1 MVVPL
6 NIPSIGKFT
15 DEELITLCLANPDL
29 NIERDEKGQIL
40 INMSPTYALTSSF
53 NSSLNFEIY
62 SWNKEFKLGK
72 VFDSNS
78 AFFLPDSSMKGPD
91 VAWVSKASWENLSLK
106 EKKSIPKIVPDFI
119 IELQSETYNQAELK
133 QKMVKWMENGV
144 QLAWLVCP
152 QSQETLVY
160 FKNTTEIVPFKNKL
174 DGKNI
179 LVDLEIIMREILEE

>member
-62 SWNKEFKLGK
+62 SWNKKFKLGK

-91 VAWVSKASWENLSLK
+91 VAWISNARWENLSLK

-133 QKMVKWMENGV
+133 Q
-144 QLAWLVCP
+144 
-152 QSQETLVY
+152 
-160 FKNTTEIVPFKNKL
+160 
-174 DGKNI
+174 
-179 LVDLEIIMREILEE
+179 

>member
-6 NIPSIGKFT
+6 NIPSIGKFS

-40 INMSPTYALTSSF
+40 INTSPTYALTSSF

-62 SWNKEFKLGK
+62 SWNKKFKLGK

-91 VAWVSKASWENLSLK
+91 VAWVSKARWENLSLK
-106 EKKSIPKIVPDFI
+106 EKKSIPKLVPDFI